1 MNEIIIRVVNVHCF
15 TSMGNGSISLAQ
27 IGSMP
32 HRTEARGKPEMPSN
46 RLPIVS
52 FFVDCVISSPFSF
65 DCRGDGSGG
74 VDGSLCRIHGTRN
87 IGLCRGVQAKAA
99 GDAGHLS
106 RREHQSH
113 AHECVILEHHESR
126 D

>member
-1 MNEIIIRVVNVHCF
+1 MSEEIAHMNEIIIRVVNVHCF

-52 FFVDCVISSPFSF
+52 FFVDCVISSPFH
-65 DCRGDGSGG
+65 
-74 VDGSLCRIHGTRN
+74 LI
-87 IGLCRGVQAKAA
+87 AA
-99 GDAGHLS
+99 AMVRVVLT
-106 RREHQSH
+106 
-113 AHECVILEHHESR
+113 AACAV
-126 D
+126 